1 MNIFFI
7 MFIQFCFQVW
17 MSQSHN
23 FRSYFILY
31 WIFVVCSCSQFGGSL
46 HYLWSYFWIW
56 SIFVLCCCSRYCGL
70 LFRSETVNNLI
81 VLSKKLKIYSVDG
94 FFFQFQVFCYWNICL
109 WFWSRNICV
118 CSFNSIFDS
127 RYVYIFWIN
136 HPYYLVGFVIQKRYL
151 FQSMQKSFTLLNAQF
166 PQFIVCIN
174 EGTYLLNMIKILSF
188 QNIMDGEGHL

>member
-23 FRSYFILY
+23 FRSHFILY

-46 HYLWSYFWIW
+46 HYLWSYLWIW

-81 VLSKKLKIYSVDG
+81 GLSKKNLKIYSVG
-94 FFFQFQVFCYWNICL
+94 RWNFFFNFRSFATGISVCGSGVGTFVFAPL
-109 WFWSRNICV
+109 TQ
-118 CSFNSIFDS
+118 
-127 RYVYIFWIN
+127 
-136 HPYYLVGFVIQKRYL
+136 YLIQG
-151 FQSMQKSFTLLNAQF
+151 M
-166 PQFIVCIN
+166 
-174 EGTYLLNMIKILSF
+174 
-188 QNIMDGEGHL
+188 